1 MQFRMLVISLD
12 DGSGLRIVNK
22 WDDMKPIIFT
32 VKNARKFGGL
42 GNWFAREV
50 CEFLIFDA

>member
-1 MQFRMLVISLD
+1 MLVISLD

-22 WDDMKPIIFT
+22 WDEMKPIIFT
-32 VKNARKFGGL
+32 VKNAQKVGGL